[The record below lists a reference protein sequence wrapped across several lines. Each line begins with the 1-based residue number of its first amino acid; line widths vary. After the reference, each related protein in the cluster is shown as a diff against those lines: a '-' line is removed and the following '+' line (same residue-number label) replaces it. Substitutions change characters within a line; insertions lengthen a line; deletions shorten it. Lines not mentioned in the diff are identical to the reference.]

1 MVIPCVS
8 VYGWA
13 LMSPEMVLYVNSY
26 IMQFY
31 QNVYDSPTQR
41 YLKDYKNHEYRAKN
55 FTQD

>member
-1 MVIPCVS
+1 
-8 VYGWA
+8 
-13 LMSPEMVLYVNSY
+13 MSPEMVLYVNSY

-41 YLKDYKNHEYRAKN
+41 YLKDYKNHVYRAKN